1 MILENYKLQKVLHV
15 STFKFNLLSVSKLT
29 KQLSCSVSFYPDFYL
44 FQELF
49 TGRVIG
55 IGRERDGLYILR
67 EQKIKPAINTTVSK
81 CSSEAVAFETG
92 ACINEDIRAHQD
104 ITKHHKQE
112 YTIQLNLSEGDLS
125 GRIPPQ
131 VGNLTHLTRLDL
143 SRNNLHGPIPTSL
156 LNLQSLCYLDLS
168 ENSLSGNLPAFQMK
182 SLQYMDLR
190 GNKLDGPVPKSFLN
204 LQSLYYL
211 DLSDNSLSEYL
222 PAFRMKSL
230 RYIDLGSNCFTGQIP
245 REYGALQSLE
255 TLYIYNNLLN
265 GGIPQ
270 ELGKLSNLVVFA
282 MNDNRLSG
290 HIPYQL
296 GWLTQLQYLDL
307 STNYFVGE
315 LPLSFKQLTN
325 LIQFVAH
332 GNSLSGKIPKLIA
345 NWKELGMLILLGN
358 NFKGPWPKEI
368 SSMDSLLNLQLSNV
382 VTKGRAYD
390 FPDLSPMTSLEVL
403 TLRNCSLRGRIPSY
417 IWELQHLSS
426 LDLSFNELFGE
437 VPKSIRTSLTY
448 MPSTSQR
455 PGYTPEMFTHYDPWI
470 SFPQAPVSDLHT
482 GDRHED
488 LDLDIIFDD
497 YFLRPTARPTAPSAS
512 PAPRAAQEPSHMSSQ
527 EPVDTQV
534 HSSAPVDPFPL
545 VQIGPSPPPAIA
557 PGSAQETVEEPAKDP
572 SDQPSQ
578 EAVDTQVHSSDPVVQ
593 SPSIESSP
601 EASNE
606 AT

>member
-230 RYIDLGSNCFTGQIP
+230 RYI
-245 REYGALQSLE
+245 
-255 TLYIYNNLLN
+255 
-265 GGIPQ
+265 
-270 ELGKLSNLVVFA
+270 A

>member
-390 FPDLSPMTSLEVL
+390 FPDLSPMTSLEDIEELFTSWSHTELYLGASTFIVSGL
-403 TLRNCSLRGRIPSY
+403 
-417 IWELQHLSS
+417 ELQRIIWRSAKIHSHIFNIYVRIYRTMLLLIRICTYQLIGEPHL
-426 LDLSFNELFGE
+426 
-437 VPKSIRTSLTY
+437 IR
-448 MPSTSQR
+448 
-455 PGYTPEMFTHYDPWI
+455 
-470 SFPQAPVSDLHT
+470 
-482 GDRHED
+482 
-488 LDLDIIFDD
+488 DLDIV
-497 YFLRPTARPTAPSAS
+497 FLYLVLHLKVCWGPCPSKYVFQS
-512 PAPRAAQEPSHMSSQ
+512 
-527 EPVDTQV
+527 
-534 HSSAPVDPFPL
+534 
-545 VQIGPSPPPAIA
+545 
-557 PGSAQETVEEPAKDP
+557 GS
-572 SDQPSQ
+572 
-578 EAVDTQVHSSDPVVQ
+578 
-593 SPSIESSP
+593 
-601 EASNE
+601 
-606 AT
+606 